1 MTLIE
6 LFNAIDKAK
15 SQKERGE
22 LLTQNKSHHLENMLW
37 YTFHPD
43 VKFLLPEGNPPYQ
56 AQAEDPQSTLLYG
69 QIRKLRYFVEGPGG
83 TDFCAGNNIN
93 PIKRETMFITMLE
106 SVTPT
111 EAELLIKMSNKDLG
125 VRGLTYK
132 LVADTF
138 PHLIPPVSE
147 KTESKSK

>member
-6 LFNAIDKAK
+6 LFKAIDKAK

-22 LLTQNKSHHLENMLW
+22 LLTQNKSHHLENLLW
-37 YTFHPD
+37 DAFHPD

-93 PIKRETMFITMLE
+93 PIKRETMFITML
-106 SVTPT
+106 
-111 EAELLIKMSNKDLG
+111 
-125 VRGLTYK
+125 
-132 LVADTF
+132 
-138 PHLIPPVSE
+138 
-147 KTESKSK
+147 